1 MARLSPAPA
10 PATVK
15 ATPLPAAPDST
26 ADTAAQNTKARLL
39 EAAGE
44 VFAERGFKDATVRE
58 ICTRAG
64 ANIAAVNYYFQG
76 KDSLYISVIDYA
88 QDHVKRARP
97 IRIDPDAEP
106 EEQLRQFLLGFVAR
120 VLDPASPAW
129 HAKIMLRE
137 MVEPSAALDKVVN
150 DTIRPTFQGLS
161 MIIAK
166 IVPGLNEEQLRLC
179 TTSVLGQCLMHRHC
193 EPVLARLFPSQA
205 CPCVESLE
213 RLAGHVYRFS
223 MAGLVAVRRELEER
237 AGKGAQEH
245 DPKAGRATRRRT
257 TAESRQK
264 GKR

>member
-10 PATVK
+10 PATGK
-15 ATPLPAAPDST
+15 ATPLAAVSDST
-26 ADTAAQNTKARLL
+26 PDAAAQNTKARLL

-120 VLDPASPAW
+120 VLDPAGPAW

-166 IVPGLNEEQLRLC
+166 IVPGLNEEQLRYC

-205 CPCVESLE
+205 CACVESLE
-213 RLAGHVYRFS
+213 RLAGHVFRFS
-223 MAGLVAVRRELEER
+223 MAGLAAVREGLKGTDGHAPRTGRGTPAR
-237 AGKGAQEH
+237 AR
-245 DPKAGRATRRRT
+245 RAEKPARK
-257 TAESRQK
+257 K

>member
-1 MARLSPAPA
+1 MARLPPAP
-10 PATVK
+10 VK
-15 ATPLPAAPDST
+15 ATPIAPAPDAAPHT
-26 ADTAAQNTKARLL
+26 TKARLL

-44 VFAERGFKDATVRE
+44 VFAERGFKDATVRD
-58 ICTRAG
+58 ICTRAE

-76 KDSLYISVIDYA
+76 KDSLYLSVIDYA
-88 QDHVKRARP
+88 QDRVRQARP
-97 IRIDPDAEP
+97 IRIDPAARP
-106 EEQLRQFLLGFVAR
+106 EKQLHQFLRGFVAR

-137 MVEPSAALDKVVN
+137 MVEPTAALDKVVN

-166 IVPGLNEEQLRLC
+166 LVPGLNDEQLRLC

-213 RLAGHVYRFS
+213 RLADHVYRFS
-223 MAGLVAVRRELEER
+223 IAGLAAVKRSKD
-237 AGKGAQEH
+237 A
-245 DPKAGRATRRRT
+245 KASTRGATRKALPAQKKPAKAAT
-257 TAESRQK
+257 TR
-264 GKR
+264 GPR